1 VTAMQQDDF
10 RSHLLGML
18 GAFGAASRRDR
29 ARCYRFARDILR
41 TGMAEI
47 SQPLDRRAR
56 TKSYFQ
62 LEAAIRDIERDLAA
76 AESGAETAS
85 DLEPAEGSSM
95 LPIRHLGAAKIEQGG
110 ARAWRPGGFSDF
122 FHVVGALIIRS
133 LRITPA
139 KDPMGFAWLF
149 LSPILTIAVHFWIFM
164 FLGLGTI
171 MNMPALPFLI
181 LGIGG
186 WHMMRVMTIKLGYEV
201 YRDRNLANLQRVDS
215 FAILLAK
222 ATEMAGVYSIVTI
235 AGMIAVTAINGYEAP
250 RNLLGVAYYWILLA
264 VAGMGLGM
272 FLNFLREFVP
282 GIGLM
287 VMPVFR
293 VGFFFSG
300 VVLVSEQF
308 PDEIRQYLAWNPIL
322 NIMQLL
328 RTEYFAGYISQD
340 ATPAYAS
347 FFALGSLFL
356 GLAGEVSRQRKVATA

>member
-1 VTAMQQDDF
+1 MQQDDF
-10 RSHLLGML
+10 RNYIRGML
-18 GAFGAASRRDR
+18 GAFGVASRRDR

-47 SQPLDRRAR
+47 SEPLDRRAR

-62 LEAAIRDIERDLAA
+62 LEAAIRDIERDLAEA
-76 AESGAETAS
+76 QSGFEGVS
-85 DLEPAEGSSM
+85 DLEPAQNGSALAVPDPVSA
-95 LPIRHLGAAKIEQGG
+95 IIEQRG
-110 ARAWRPGGFSDF
+110 ARAWRPDGFGDF

-149 LSPILTIAVHFWIFM
+149 LSPILTIAVHFWVFM

-201 YRDRNLANLQRVDS
+201 YRDRNLANLQRIDS

-222 ATEMAGVYSIVTI
+222 AVEMACVYSIVTC
-235 AGMIAVTAINGYEAP
+235 AGMIAVTAINGYEVP
-250 RNLLGVAYYWILLA
+250 RNLLGVAYYWVLLA

-282 GIGLM
+282 GIGLIA
-287 VMPVFR
+287 MPVFR

-308 PDEIRQYLAWNPIL
+308 PDEIRQYLTWNPIL
-322 NIMQLL
+322 NVMQLL
-328 RTEYFAGYISQD
+328 RTEYFVEYVSQD